1 MGFNGIKFFELV
13 RVITNNHNWG
23 ADLANFFDTLGC
35 SWTFF
40 VFCCPIYTVSIFN
53 QNLAY
58 TKLKNN
64 TFLNNKCFMRRTVH
78 DMWMI
83 WVDGICR
90 KDRSFDRSQLKGSF
104 KEKTPSECQA
114 QLDNE

>member
-40 VFCCPIYTVSIFN
+40 CFLLPNIYGFN
-53 QNLAY
+53 FQSES
-58 TKLKNN
+58 
-64 TFLNNKCFMRRTVH
+64 CVH
-78 DMWMI
+78 QI
-83 WVDGICR
+83 
-90 KDRSFDRSQLKGSF
+90 KEQYLF
-104 KEKTPSECQA
+104 KQQMLHETYRP
-114 QLDNE
+114 

>member
-23 ADLANFFDTLGC
+23 ADLANFFDTLGF

-40 VFCCPIYTVSIFN
+40 CFLLPNIYGFN
-53 QNLAY
+53 FQSESCLH
-58 TKLKNN
+58 
-64 TFLNNKCFMRRTVH
+64 NKCFMRRTVH